1 LKLDERG
8 TSSKLE
14 DRVIEKLRRYHRSLF
29 VDQANYLKE
38 KALGSLCYIWEVAR
52 LPIVLTG
59 TNVLHTIFATSKLTE
74 EVREQLSCRIAIY
87 YLLAELT
94 LPETKAIIKRG
105 LGEEATE
112 GMVAQVIT
120 ITG

>member
-38 KALGSLCYIWEVAR
+38 KALGSLCYIWEVGR
-52 LPIVLTG
+52 LPIVLAG
-59 TNVLHTIFATSKLTE
+59 TIALHTIFATSKLTE

-94 LPETKAIIKRG
+94 LPASNAGWVRKR
-105 LGEEATE
+105 
-112 GMVAQVIT
+112 Q
-120 ITG
+120 TGWWRR